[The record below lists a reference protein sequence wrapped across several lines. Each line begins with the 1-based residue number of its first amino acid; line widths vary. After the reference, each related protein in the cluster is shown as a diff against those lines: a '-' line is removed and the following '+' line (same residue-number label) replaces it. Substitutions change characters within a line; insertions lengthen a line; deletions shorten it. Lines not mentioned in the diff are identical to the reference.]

1 MPLDVA
7 ISRIQARYLSQLP
20 TCMTDWP
27 NHKVSE
33 YVKLTFVV
41 REDTTLSDF
50 SINKSTKQLMQDE
63 MIDGPFSDL
72 KNIFHYQG
80 LPCPR
85 VILLVGGPGE
95 PSISLCRDQSSY
107 CITTELF
114 D

>member
-1 MPLDVA
+1 
-7 ISRIQARYLSQLP
+7 
-20 TCMTDWP
+20 MTDWP

-80 LPCPR
+80 LPCPQ
-85 VILLVGGPGE
+85 VIPL
-95 PSISLCRDQSSY
+95 S
-107 CITTELF
+107 
-114 D
+114 

>member
-1 MPLDVA
+1 
-7 ISRIQARYLSQLP
+7 
-20 TCMTDWP
+20 MTDWP

-33 YVKLTFVV
+33 YVNLTFAV

-50 SINKSTKQLMQDE
+50 SINKSTKQLMQNE

-72 KNIFHYQG
+72 KNIFHYQD

-95 PSISLCRDQSSY
+95 PCVGISLPTVLPLS
-107 CITTELF
+107 F
-114 D
+114 